1 MMGQRW
7 GEDGAALGRSRSVG
21 SSRFLSVM
29 QSNSIC
35 RRALNLGGFV
45 AALLG
50 GLALAV
56 PVKAGQYQ
64 LLAEQANTVVVA
76 ARVQNAEQVCNLEIS
91 IQGQASLEREVRAP
105 HFEARIDITPKD
117 AESVVVTWRGKSKR
131 VNDEV
136 VNACPT
142 LGRTQFQVV
151 NDNVALRAA
160 WLSGLAAMGQ
170 AKAECVRTALQLDRV
185 RIEWFD
191 MNSPESSPEDWK
203 IQRAMGQCDA
213 FLAQK
218 KAWGEQNPKSFACV
232 QSGVK
237 TRCEGFY
244 SVTENGKTRP
254 ISAEAAIRRQLDK
267 QPWGTGVRETAGAKV
282 ARQKQEQALKDQQL
296 AEEHAKVKAAIEAR
310 EREEQMAIE
319 AIAAQARERK
329 AKAEADHARR
339 LQELERREQERLEK
353 RSWMLKQLEKL
364 KSDPK
369 ADAKSDA
376 KPVDGKAP
384 EAKPEQVIPK
394 DAVAS
399 DGKSEEPKP
408 K

>member
-1 MMGQRW
+1 
-7 GEDGAALGRSRSVG
+7 
-21 SSRFLSVM
+21 M

-35 RRALNLGGFV
+35 ERALKLGGFV

-105 HFEARIDITPKD
+105 YFEARIDITPQD

-160 WLSGLAAMGQ
+160 WLRGFAAMGP
-170 AKAECVRTALQLDRV
+170 AKSECVRTALQLDRV

-191 MNSPESSPEDWK
+191 MNSQESSPEDWK

-296 AEEHAKVKAAIEAR
+296 AEEHEGDDDRDTDQQHQAKEAAAV
-310 EREEQMAIE
+310 QP
-319 AIAAQARERK
+319 QVDQH
-329 AKAEADHARR
+329 ADGADFTG
-339 LQELERREQERLEK
+339 LQRT
-353 RSWMLKQLEKL
+353 
-364 KSDPK
+364 
-369 ADAKSDA
+369 
-376 KPVDGKAP
+376 
-384 EAKPEQVIPK
+384 
-394 DAVAS
+394 
-399 DGKSEEPKP
+399 
-408 K
+408 

>member
-1 MMGQRW
+1 
-7 GEDGAALGRSRSVG
+7 
-21 SSRFLSVM
+21 M

-35 RRALNLGGFV
+35 ERALKLGGFV

-105 HFEARIDITPKD
+105 YFEARIDITPQD

-191 MNSPESSPEDWK
+191 MNSQESSPEDWK

-296 AEEHAKVKAAIEAR
+296 AEEQAKVKAAIEAR

-369 ADAKSDA
+369 ADAKSDG
-376 KPVDGKAP
+376 KYDGKGDAKGDVKSDAKP
-384 EAKPEQVIPK
+384 EAKPEQVKPK
-394 DAVAS
+394 DAAAS
-399 DGKSEEPKP
+399 DVKPEEPKP

>member
-1 MMGQRW
+1 
-7 GEDGAALGRSRSVG
+7 
-21 SSRFLSVM
+21 M

-218 KAWGEQNPKSFACV
+218 KAWGEQNPKSFPCV

-244 SVTENGKTRP
+244 SVTENGKNRP

-267 QPWGTGVRETAGAKV
+267 QPWGTGMRETAGAKV

-296 AEEHAKVKAAIEAR
+296 AEEQAKVKAAIEAR

-384 EAKPEQVIPK
+384 EAQAEQVKPK
-394 DAVAS
+394 DAATS
-399 DGKSEEPKP
+399 DVKSEEPKP